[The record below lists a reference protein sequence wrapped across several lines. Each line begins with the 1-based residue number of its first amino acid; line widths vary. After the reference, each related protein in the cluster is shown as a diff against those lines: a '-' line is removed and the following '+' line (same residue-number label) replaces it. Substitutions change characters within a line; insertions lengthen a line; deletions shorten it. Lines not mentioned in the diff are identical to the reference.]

1 MATRIQNAQTVS
13 VLVRDREGILF
24 EGEAESVSS
33 VNATGKFDVLAL
45 HANFI
50 SIINEYITLRMLD
63 GTIKTIPL
71 KVGILKVRENS
82 VEVYLGILH

>member
-1 MATRIQNAQTVS
+1 MVQTLYDQQTLS
-13 VLVRDREGILF
+13 ILVRDREGILF

-33 VNATGKFDVLAL
+33 VNETGKFDVLAL

-50 SIINEYITLRMLD
+50 SIINEYITLRTPD
-63 GTIKTIPL
+63 GITKTIPL
-71 KVGILKVRENS
+71 RIGIIKVRENL